1 MAAANEA
8 RWDSGGDGS
17 VAAPATTSVNSV
29 LSHPLTKEPLQR
41 PPSHVQPRARG
52 EANRAVD
59 ALSSGTCRWRAGG
72 RSGLRWL
79 SMKREK
85 KKTKY
90 FLMWFI
96 TLFEKVLS
104 RQ

>member
-41 PPSHVQPRARG
+41 LRVRRRRVRAHG
-52 EANRAVD
+52 EANRAVG
-59 ALSSGTCRWRAGG
+59 ALGSETCRWRAGG
-72 RSGLRWL
+72 RAG
-79 SMKREK
+79 EAD
-85 KKTKY
+85 
-90 FLMWFI
+90 
-96 TLFEKVLS
+96 
-104 RQ
+104 

>member
-41 PPSHVQPRARG
+41 LPSHVRRRRVRARG
-52 EANRAVD
+52 EANQAVD
-59 ALSSGTCRWRAGG
+59 ALSSETCRWRAGG

-85 KKTKY
+85 KNEVS
-90 FLMWFI
+90 F
-96 TLFEKVLS
+96 
-104 RQ
+104 